1 MRRTICILGVGIKLQ
16 TFCPLSTLID
26 TTHSHTSASASAKP
40 GAAAARRSEKMLG
53 ELLAL
58 NEEMIVQLRLE
69 RISVVGT
76 TEFLT
81 EMITQHEQIVSRLG
95 SQLKRHQA
103 GPLEVRAA
111 SHVHPKSR

>member
-1 MRRTICILGVGIKLQ
+1 
-16 TFCPLSTLID
+16 
-26 TTHSHTSASASAKP
+26 
-40 GAAAARRSEKMLG
+40 MLG

-69 RISVVGT
+69 RISVAGT

-95 SQLKRHQA
+95 AQLKRHEA
-103 GPLEVRAA
+103 GPLEGRAA
-111 SHVHPKSR
+111 SNAHSKAR